1 MSQKVNWRSRI
12 KLKNSYKML
21 AAIKKNLVIF
31 EKTIAEIMWNFQK
44 PNYKPAFIPVH
55 MNNKIKNK
63 AKRF

>member
-1 MSQKVNWRSRI
+1 MTQKVNWRSRI

-21 AAIKKNLVIF
+21 VKLKKALIVF
-31 EKTIAEIMWNFQK
+31 EKNISEIMANYQN